1 MVRVDSST
9 TKLSQRLAPGDIAI
23 IDHTDLDR
31 AAAEAL
37 VAARPDVV
45 LNAAPSISGRYPNLG
60 PSVLLEAGIP
70 LVDDLG
76 PDITRLREGQHVQV
90 DLREDSATYGQVVRS
105 NGTVL
110 AVGRVQTPATIE
122 QAMQEARAGLSTQIQ
137 AFAANT
143 TEYMQDERDLLL
155 NGVGI
160 PQLRTDMAG
169 RPVLVVVRGYRYKEE
184 LAHLRGYIREFKPV
198 IVAVDAGADAVLQAG
213 YKPDVIIGDMDAVSD
228 KALRSGAE
236 IVVRAYR
243 DGRAPGVSRAQESGV
258 EHVLF
263 TANGATEDL
272 ALLLADAGGAEL
284 IITVGTQATLMDFL
298 DKGREGMA
306 STFLSRLKV
315 GTRLVDA
322 ETVAQLYRAPI
333 GAWPLVLLAL
343 VGLVALFVALAATP
357 AGQSL
362 LGISGPIW
370 GDFFTNL
377 FN

>member
-9 TKLSQRLAPGDIAI
+9 TKLSQRLASGDIAI

-31 AAAEAL
+31 AGAEAL
-37 VAARPDVV
+37 VAARPAVV

-76 PDITRLREGQHVQV
+76 PDIMRIREGQHVQV
-90 DLREDSATYGQVVRS
+90 DLRPASATYGRVVRS
-105 NGTVL
+105 NGTVIS
-110 AVGRVQTPATIE
+110 VGQVQTLE
-122 QAMQEARAGLSTQIQ
+122 SVDQAMREAWAGLSTQIQ

-143 TEYMQDERDLLL
+143 TAYMQDERDLLF

-160 PQLRTDMAG
+160 PQLRTDMTG
-169 RPVLVVVRGYRYKEE
+169 RPVLVVVRGSRYKEE
-184 LAHLRGYIREFKPV
+184 LADLRGYIREFRPV

-213 YKPDVIIGDMDAVSD
+213 YKPDVVIGDMDTVSD
-228 KALRSGAE
+228 KALCSGAE

-243 DGRAPGVSRAQESGV
+243 DGRAPGVARAQESGV

-322 ETVAQLYRAPI
+322 ESVGRLYRAPI
-333 GAWPLVLLAL
+333 GAWPIVLLAL
-343 VGLVALFVALAATP
+343 VGLLALLVALAATP

-362 LGISGPIW
+362 LGISGSLW
-370 GDFFTNL
+370 EALRSLFT
-377 FN
+377 